1 LNRDAPWKDA
11 RLIGYDAAEAPQG
24 VAMHRIFSPTAQLAL
39 GFTLLAAGIGI
50 VAAQD
55 QPLALDVPYV
65 PTPHDVV
72 ERMLTMADVKAG
84 ETVIDLGSGDGRI
97 AIAAAKRGARA
108 LGVDLNPVRIREAR
122 ENAAREGL
130 GEDKVRF
137 EQKNLF
143 NTDISKTDVL
153 TMYLL
158 TSVNLQLQPV
168 ILKTMRPGARVVS
181 HSFDLG
187 KWTPDV
193 SESVR
198 GHRIF
203 FWTVP
208 AQIAGRWQAES
219 GAERFLLEIKQEF
232 QKFDG
237 TAQVG
242 TRRVILQNTRLSGAD
257 ISFSVDLGKGLQTFR
272 GKVDKGTITGESPA
286 GWKAVK
292 HAF

>member
-1 LNRDAPWKDA
+1 
-11 RLIGYDAAEAPQG
+11 
-24 VAMHRIFSPTAQLAL
+24 MHRIFSPTAQLVF
-39 GFTLLAAGIGI
+39 GFALLAAGIGI

-55 QPLALDVPYV
+55 KPLSLDVPYV

-72 ERMLTMADVKAG
+72 ERMLTMASVKPG
-84 ETVIDLGSGDGRI
+84 EFVIDLGSGDGRI

-108 LGVDLNPVRIREAR
+108 YGVDLNPERIKEAR
-122 ENAAREGL
+122 ANAAREGL

-143 NTDISKTDVL
+143 DTDISKADVL

-158 TSVNLQLQPV
+158 TTVNLKLQPV

-187 KWTPDV
+187 NWTPDV
-193 SESVR
+193 SDSVR
-198 GHRIF
+198 GHRVY

-219 GAERFLLEIKQEF
+219 GAERFLLEIRQEF

-242 TRRVILQNTRLSGAD
+242 TRRVILQNTRLAGAD
-257 ISFSVDLGKGLQTFR
+257 ISFAVDLGKGLQTFR
-272 GKVDKGTITGESPA
+272 GKVDGNTIIGDSPA